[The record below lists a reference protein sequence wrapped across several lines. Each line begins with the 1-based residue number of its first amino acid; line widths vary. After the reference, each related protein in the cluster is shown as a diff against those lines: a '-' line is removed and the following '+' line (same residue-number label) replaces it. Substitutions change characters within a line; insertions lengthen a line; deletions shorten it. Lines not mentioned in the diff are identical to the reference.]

1 MNPFETTIVGAYFG
15 VLLLLAVYGCHRSYL
30 LHLYYRH
37 RRAAPRPP
45 SHSGPLPY
53 VTVQL
58 PVYNEMYVVER
69 LIEAACRLD
78 YPRDRLQIQVLD
90 DSTDGTTQR
99 AARAIA
105 RWRSRGLTVTHIR
118 RGHRR
123 GYKAG
128 ALAHGLDMARGE
140 FIAIFDADFVPG
152 CRFLLDMMPYF
163 HHPRVGMVQARWGHL
178 NRDYSLLTRL
188 QAMLLDGHF
197 AIEHAARNRSGRF
210 FNFNGTA
217 GIWRKSCI
225 VSAGGWGADTL
236 TEDLDL
242 SYRAQLAGWQFV
254 FASQV
259 IAPAELPADIDAFK
273 TQQHRWTRG
282 AIETGLKLLPRLLR
296 APLPLSIK
304 TEAFFHLTNNS
315 AYVLMVLLALL
326 MVPAIRIRH
335 DLGGNVLLLIEAP
348 LFLMSTVSIAAFY
361 LCAQR
366 ETRADWRR
374 TIMSLPLLMSLG
386 IGLSLNNAWAVL
398 GALRGRP
405 CEFVRTPKFDLRGRC
420 GTWRGK
426 HYGGRRRGALVAA
439 EWAMAI
445 YFTGAVG
452 AALSAGHYA
461 ALPFLLL
468 FQGGFLYVALLSLGG
483 RSAGTASPAAEE
495 PACLSGRA
503 IARSDGRERLVA
515 GRG

>member
-1 MNPFETTIVGAYFG
+1 MSLLEGIILGAYFG

-37 RRAAPRPP
+37 CRTAALPPLQSGALPRI
-45 SHSGPLPY
+45 
-53 VTVQL
+53 TVQL
-58 PVYNEMYVVER
+58 PVYNEIYVVER
-69 LIEAACRLD
+69 LIDAACRLD
-78 YPRDRLQIQVLD
+78 YPRDRLQIQLLD

-105 RWRSRGLTVTHIR
+105 RWRRSGHDVTHIR

-123 GYKAG
+123 GFKAG
-128 ALAHGLDMARGE
+128 ALAYGLNTAKGE

-152 CRFLLDMMPYF
+152 SRFLLELIPYF
-163 HHPRVGMVQARWGHL
+163 HHPRIGMVQARWGHL

-188 QAMLLDGHF
+188 QSILLDGHF
-197 AIEHAARNRSGRF
+197 TIEHAARNRSGRF

-225 VSAGGWGADTL
+225 ASAGGWRADTL

-254 FASQV
+254 FAAHV
-259 IAPAELPADIDAFK
+259 VAPAELPADIDGFK

-282 AIETGLKLLPRLLR
+282 AVETGLKLLPRLLR
-296 APLPLSIK
+296 APLPLSTK
-304 TEAFFHLTNNS
+304 VEAFFHLTNNS
-315 AYVLMVLLALL
+315 AYVLMVFLALL
-326 MVPAIRIRH
+326 MVPAMRIRR
-335 DLGGNVLLLIEAP
+335 DLDLDFLLLIEAP
-348 LFLMSTVSIAAFY
+348 LFLASTASISAFY
-361 LCAQR
+361 LCSQR

-374 TIMSLPLLMSLG
+374 SITSLPLLMSLG
-386 IGLSLNNAWAVL
+386 IGLSLNNAGAVV

-405 CEFVRTPKFDLRGRC
+405 CAFVRTPKFDLRGRC
-420 GTWRGK
+420 GTLRGT
-426 HYGGRRRGALVAA
+426 HYGGRRRRALVVA
-439 EWAMAI
+439 EWAIAI
-445 YFTGAVG
+445 YFTGAVV
-452 AALSAGHYA
+452 AALGAGHYA

-468 FQGGFLYVALLSLGG
+468 FQGGFLYIALLSLGR
-483 RSAGTASPAAEE
+483 RSAGATSPAAAK
-495 PACLSGRA
+495 PAGLSGSA
-503 IARSDGRERLVA
+503 MARSGGHDQVVA